1 MEITQYLIKNKDISS
16 LSNFKTKAIA
26 RYYFEI
32 NSRQDI
38 DILYNIK
45 EFANKNNIKILF
57 I

>member
-1 MEITQYLIKNKDISS
+1 MLIEEYLIKNKDITE

-38 DILYNIK
+38 DKIHKIYNFSK
-45 EFANKNNIKILF
+45 KYNIKILF